1 MIRRVI
7 DILTALVGLTLSAPL
22 LLILWLWVRL
32 SSAGPGFYGG
42 RRIGRGGREFRM
54 WKFRSMYVGS
64 DAAGG
69 SITSG
74 EDDQRI
80 TRAGALLRRTKL
92 DELPQLWNLLVGDV
106 TLVGPRPE
114 APDIVEHYS
123 REQRRVLEVTP
134 GITGRTQI
142 EFSGREAEMAIPEG
156 MSATDFYLQEILPD
170 KIASDL
176 RYLETRSLLGDLRIL
191 FSTAWLMLRRSKA

>member
-1 MIRRVI
+1 M
-7 DILTALVGLTLSAPL
+7 
-22 LLILWLWVRL
+22 
-32 SSAGPGFYGG
+32 
-42 RRIGRGGREFRM
+42 
-54 WKFRSMYVGS
+54 
-64 DAAGG
+64 
-69 SITSG
+69 
-74 EDDQRI
+74 
-80 TRAGALLRRTKL
+80 
-92 DELPQLWNLLVGDV
+92 

-142 EFSGREAEMAIPEG
+142 EFSGREAEMEIPEG
-156 MSATDFYLQEILPD
+156 MPATDFYLQEILPD